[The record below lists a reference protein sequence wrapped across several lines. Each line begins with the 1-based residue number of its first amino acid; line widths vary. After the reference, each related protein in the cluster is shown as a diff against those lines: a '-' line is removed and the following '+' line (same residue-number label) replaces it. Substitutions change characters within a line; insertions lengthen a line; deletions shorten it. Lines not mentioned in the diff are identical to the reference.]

1 MSGQDLERWA
11 DPSWRDCLVAWW
23 QGYDVDELRQA
34 ARVARSQRGRPARAA
49 ASQIRVPS
57 PSAASVGG
65 LADEFANAKA
75 LEMAQC
81 DARGRPVW
89 SIDRV
94 RGAERLW
101 GRDAVGPDDVEGAID
116 AVRPFALSPSKTVLD
131 LSAGLGGRAR
141 ALAGSYDTWVTG
153 LEPSPVLASLAMAR
167 SNVAGMANKASVTVY
182 DPEVLHHDGRYD
194 LIIGDRV
201 LHRIRQ
207 KEAFL
212 DQLRLYTKGA
222 GTMLIDDYVV
232 EGSPVSWEQWNDWRR
247 EEPIEVHPWPRQRL
261 SEELLQRNLDLRS
274 VVDLTPAHRSHILA
288 RIRALGDELATS
300 QTPDGGVLIGL
311 ERELSLWW
319 NRLRVLGSG
328 LSLFRFEVHKPQE

>member
-1 MSGQDLERWA
+1 M
-11 DPSWRDCLVAWW
+11 AWW
-23 QGYDVDELRQA
+23 EGYDVAGLRRA
-34 ARVARSQRGRPARAA
+34 ARSAQSKRKRVMRAA
-49 ASQIRVPS
+49 VSQLHATP
-57 PSAASVGG
+57 AASSAVPAPASG
-65 LADEFANAKA
+65 ADEFANARS
-75 LEMAQC
+75 LEMTQC

-89 SIDRV
+89 SVERV

-101 GRDAVGPDDVEGAID
+101 GRDAIGPDDAGD
-116 AVRPFALSPSKTVLD
+116 AVEAVKPFALSPSKTVLD

-153 LEPSPVLASLAMAR
+153 LEPSPVLASLAMDR
-167 SNVAGMANKASVTVY
+167 SNAAGMANKASVTVY
-182 DPEVLHHDGRYD
+182 DPESLHHDGCYD

-201 LHRIRQ
+201 LHKIRQ

-212 DQLRLYTKGA
+212 DQLRTNTKGA
-222 GTMLIDDYVV
+222 GTMMIDDYVV

-274 VVDLTPAHRSHILA
+274 VVDLTHTHRDHILA
-288 RIRALGDELATS
+288 RIRALGTELETS
-300 QTPDGGVLIGL
+300 QSPDSGVMIGL

-319 NRLRVLGSG
+319 SRLRVLGSG
-328 LSLFRFEVHKPQE
+328 LSLFRFVVHKPQE